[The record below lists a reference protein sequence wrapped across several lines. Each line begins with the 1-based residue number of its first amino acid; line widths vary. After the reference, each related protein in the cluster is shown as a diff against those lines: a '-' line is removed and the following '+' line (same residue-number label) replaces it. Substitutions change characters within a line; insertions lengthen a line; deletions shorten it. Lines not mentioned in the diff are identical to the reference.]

1 MAAAMSSVPSDETAA
16 SDETMP
22 AADPVV
28 TITERARAVVLE
40 TRSQESEPDRLALW
54 LEVSGTAAGAY
65 TYDMYFQASHDA
77 SGDDVVQ
84 RHDDLSVVI
93 PADSVD
99 KVRGATL
106 ELSGPGSTGMV
117 INNPNRPPEA
127 GSPGMGRPPADL
139 TGDVA
144 QRVMQVLEQQ
154 INPSIAAHGG
164 AAELVAVED
173 DVAYLRL
180 SGGCQGCGLASVT
193 LTQGIEVAIR
203 DAVPEVAKVADVT
216 DHASGSN
223 PYFEAAKK

>member
-1 MAAAMSSVPSDETAA
+1 M
-16 SDETMP
+16 
-22 AADPVV
+22 
-28 TITERARAVVLE
+28 
-40 TRSQESEPDRLALW
+40 
-54 LEVSGTAAGAY
+54 
-65 TYDMYFQASHDA
+65 
-77 SGDDVVQ
+77 
-84 RHDDLSVVI
+84 I
-93 PADSVD
+93 PADSID

-106 ELSGPGSTGMV
+106 DLSGPGSTGMV
-117 INNPNRPPEA
+117 INNPNRPPAA

-139 TGDVA
+139 TGDMA

-203 DAVPEVAKVADVT
+203 EAVPEVVRVADVT

-223 PYFEAAKK
+223 PYFESAKK